1 MELINTHCHSRYCGH
16 GAGEVIDYV
25 READRAGLATLAFT
39 EHYPLTPAF
48 DPDEY
53 LSVLPQNMPAYIEA
67 VRRARDEYPDMDI
80 ILGIEMDYLGDTED
94 RVITEDDLAPF
105 ELVLGSVHFV
115 DRWPFDDP
123 AQRGRWLEPGAS
135 DAIWRRYYELWC
147 RAASD
152 ASLPFHVMSHPDL
165 PKKFDYYPAFDL
177 SGYTTRRPRPLG
189 PAGA

>member
-1 MELINTHCHSRYCGH
+1 M
-16 GAGEVIDYV
+16 
-25 READRAGLATLAFT
+25 
-39 EHYPLTPAF
+39 
-48 DPDEY
+48 
-53 LSVLPQNMPAYIEA
+53 LPQNMPAYIEA

-80 ILGIEMDYLGDTED
+80 ILGIEMDYLGIPRIESSPRT
-94 RVITEDDLAPF
+94 TLS
-105 ELVLGSVHFV
+105 LSSSCSVRSTSSIAGV
-115 DRWPFDDP
+115 PTTR
-123 AQRGRWLEPGAS
+123 AQRGRWLEPGAP

-177 SGYTTRRPRPLG
+177 SRVYDEAAEAAR